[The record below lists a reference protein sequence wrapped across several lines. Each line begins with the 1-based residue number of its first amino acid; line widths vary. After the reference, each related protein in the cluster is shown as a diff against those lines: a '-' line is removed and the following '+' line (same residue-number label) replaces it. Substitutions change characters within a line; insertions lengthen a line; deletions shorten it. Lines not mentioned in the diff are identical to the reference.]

1 MQNSMLVLFEYFLQ
15 MKNDDALEILAKT
28 RDKLHSGM
36 PQISISKFQNR
47 VLGQILAR
55 FLGSEPVPFVGSQ
68 VEMDRD
74 ETVKLLFL
82 GIPALVLSLSLFTSA
97 FRVGDMLLW
106 YFREIKVR

>member
-1 MQNSMLVLFEYFLQ
+1 MRWRSWQKQETSFT
-15 MKNDDALEILAKT
+15 AAC
-28 RDKLHSGM
+28 R
-36 PQISISKFQNR
+36 KFQS
-47 VLGQILAR
+47 VSSKIEFLAQ
-55 FLGSEPVPFVGSQ
+55 FLGSEPVPFVGSK

-82 GIPALVLSLSLFTSA
+82 GIPALVLSFSLFTSA